1 MVDDFTKTRTFFES
15 LLKENID
22 LNDTEEK
29 NGIFILGMPRS
40 STSLVEQIISSH
52 SKVFGCGELTFIE
65 KESLN
70 LFEQKIDIRQIL
82 SFKKNYFSMIQHL
95 AGNFSY
101 FIDKAPLNFFFYRNN
116 FNFFSKI
123 KNYIM

>member
-1 MVDDFTKTRTFFES
+1 MAQKNKAKFKYQQKMVDDFTKTRTFFES

-52 SKVFGCGELTFIE
+52 SEVFGAGELPILSNIIKEKFIE
-65 KESLN
+65 NDQLINNKINSSFNELSN
-70 LFEQKIDIRQIL
+70 LETLKPRD
-82 SFKKNYFSMIQHL
+82 S
-95 AGNFSY
+95 
-101 FIDKAPLNFFFYRNN
+101 
-116 FNFFSKI
+116 
-123 KNYIM
+123 